1 VVVVG
6 TVVVV
11 VGTVVVVVGTVVV
24 VVGTVVVVV
33 VVGRGTCCLLGPSCG
48 RDGHPARTSASNP
61 GSSPGAWSWWWSH
74 RRGGGRHRRGG
85 GRHRRGGGRHRRGG
99 VGTVVVVVGTVV
111 VVVGG
116 GQGYML
122 PAGAQLRT

>member
-1 VVVVG
+1 LCTNHGLVVVVVVGTPIGAGGSLPPLVVVVVG

-33 VVGRGTCCLLGPSCG
+33 
-48 RDGHPARTSASNP
+48 
-61 GSSPGAWSWWWSH
+61 
-74 RRGGGRHRRGG
+74 
-85 GRHRRGGGRHRRGG
+85 
-99 VGTVVVVVGTVV
+99 GTVV

-122 PAGAQLRT
+122 PAGTQLRT